1 MLVVQE
7 AKPIDLADNLIRMN
21 LIVYKRQLKVIKEM
35 IKPPFLWGIV
45 IGAVALRIVIFWTGW
60 VVTSSTAEDK
70 GKQMAKEAVLENLVP
85 ICVEQYLQDPNKV
98 ARFAELK
105 EKSSYQRDD
114 YVEES
119 GWATMPGSESPVR
132 GIADK
137 CAKKI
142 IELEG

>member
-1 MLVVQE
+1 
-7 AKPIDLADNLIRMN
+7 
-21 LIVYKRQLKVIKEM
+21 M
-35 IKPPFLWGIV
+35 IKSHFLWGVV
-45 IGAVALRIVIFWTGW
+45 IGAIVLLIVIFWTGW

-85 ICVEQYLQDPNKV
+85 ICVEHYLQDPNKV
-98 ARFAELK
+98 ERFAELK

-119 GWATMPGSESPVR
+119 GWANMPGSESSVR
-132 GIADK
+132 GVADK
-137 CAKKI
+137 CAKQI

>member
-1 MLVVQE
+1 M
-7 AKPIDLADNLIRMN
+7 
-21 LIVYKRQLKVIKEM
+21 KEN
-35 IKPPFLWGIV
+35 IKPLIWGIV
-45 IGAVALRIVIFWTGW
+45 SGAIALLIVIFWTGW
-60 VVTSSTAEDK
+60 VVTSSTAETE

-98 ARFAELK
+98 ERFAELK

-114 YVEES
+114 YVEEI
-119 GWATMPGSESPVR
+119 GWATMPGSESSVR

-137 CAKKI
+137 CAKQI